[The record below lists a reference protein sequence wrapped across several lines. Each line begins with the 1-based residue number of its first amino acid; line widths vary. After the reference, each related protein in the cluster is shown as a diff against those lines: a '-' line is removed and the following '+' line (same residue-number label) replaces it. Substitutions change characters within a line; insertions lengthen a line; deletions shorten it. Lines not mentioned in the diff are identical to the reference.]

1 MLNDIKDL
9 RSYPPMTADGVVLTV
24 NEILANR
31 GATLIS
37 KRTLRFYTSQDVVPA
52 PMGSPKFA
60 RYGYEH
66 LLSLLGARAMQDQ
79 GQKLDQIRMEMDEIR
94 RGRLDRIEALV
105 ESWMGQTPP
114 QRAKATR
121 TVREGSDSYQSN
133 KLAKLGTARIRI
145 PLTTNCNLEVADS
158 ADMVQE
164 LERASRELSKL
175 IEKVR
180 SE

>member
-1 MLNDIKDL
+1 
-9 RSYPPMTADGVVLTV
+9 MTADGVVLTV
-24 NEILANR
+24 NEVLADR

-37 KRTLRFYTSQDVVPA
+37 KRTLRFYTSQDVVPS

-79 GQKLDQIRMEMDEIR
+79 GQKLDQIRVEMSEIR
-94 RGRLDRIEALV
+94 RGRLDRIEALID
-105 ESWMGQTPP
+105 SWISQVPP
-114 QRAKATR
+114 QRAKSAR
-121 TVREGSDSYQSN
+121 LAKESSESIGAMNSFN
-133 KLAKLGTARIRI
+133 KLAKMGTTRLRI
-145 PLTTNCNLEVADS
+145 PLTTNCGLEIADS
-158 ADMVQE
+158 SDMVQE
-164 LERASRELSKL
+164 LERASRELTKL